1 MIKQGEEILTLSNGK
16 DYSVVS
22 SIMYEDSNY
31 VCLLDIDTYKDYK
44 FCKYENDELIV
55 VKDKDLVKSLI
66 IKFNSDLKNNIARI
80 ISDNK

>member
-31 VCLLDIDTYKDYK
+31 VCLLLPKK
-44 FCKYENDELIV
+44 
-55 VKDKDLVKSLI
+55 
-66 IKFNSDLKNNIARI
+66 
-80 ISDNK
+80 

>member
-22 SIMYEDSNY
+22 SIMYDNSNY

-44 FCKYENDELIV
+44 FCRYENEELYV
-55 VKDKDLVKSLI
+55 VKDKELI
-66 IKFNSDLKNNIARI
+66 NTLIVKFNSDLKSNIARI
-80 ISDNK
+80 INDNK